1 MILLEKAQMLDIS
14 ILSADKYLN
23 SLAKIK
29 DFLNST
35 VEIEHKTDGVKVT
48 IFKKDDTGTLKD
60 YIVAYKGNI
69 LYPEEFE
76 YQPEVKIKKESIGSS
91 QFKLIFKHLEKIGKN
106 NIPVGTELFIE
117 YLMRKP
123 TLSSDYNQKH
133 KMVLI
138 GYSKSRYE
146 EKFGKLIT
154 YPVGFFTEKRD
165 IYAKELKI
173 DVPQLLFKGILG
185 NVVSFGQGIISDIL
199 KKEFEKVKNSLNWD
213 NPELLLNDIKNLFLE
228 IESKYGGREEGVVI
242 KYNGMLLKWQQEY
255 QLDPIARAKI
265 KAKYKENDPK
275 LEDEYWKNVKR
286 VALEI
291 SNAIPIKNLQ
301 DALKELAIY
310 MKKLKLDFSHSK
322 KTETMIKDDIQLSAK
337 QLIIKNLK
345 GNNNALVIGK
355 FRIVT
360 KDGHAKLFKRASSL
374 FDNLVICI
382 VSNKETI
389 ETKKLREKM
398 VRAVAP
404 NATIIHSTN
413 GNLIRVL
420 EKSPMNINVVY
431 AGSDRVQSYREQLKN
446 TLGVKVLEL
455 PRTSNDISAS
465 KVIENIHDKEFFLKN
480 TPKEIHNMYDELLK
494 VYG

>member
-1 MILLEKAQMLDIS
+1 MLLLEKAQMLDIS

-23 SLAKIK
+23 SLTKIK

-48 IFKKDDTGTLKD
+48 ILKKDDTGTLKD

-154 YPVGFFTEKRD
+154 YPDGFYTEKRN

-185 NVVSFGQGIISDIL
+185 NVISFEQGIISDIL

-213 NPELLLNDIKNLFLE
+213 TPELLLNDIKNLFLE

-275 LEDEYWKNVKR
+275 LEEEYWKNVRR

-310 MKKLKLDFSHSK
+310 IKKLKLDFSHSK
-322 KTETMIKDDIQLSAK
+322 KTEAMIKDDIQLSAK

-345 GNNNALVIGK
+345 GNNNVLVIGK

-360 KDGHAKLFKRASSL
+360 KDGHAKLFKRAATL

-382 VSNKETI
+382 VSNKETMQ
-389 ETKKLREKM
+389 TKNLREKM

-404 NATIIHSTN
+404 NAIIIHSTN

-420 EKSPMNINVVY
+420 EKSPININVVY

-455 PRTSNDISAS
+455 PRTNNDISAS